1 MSNKFFISL
10 LISSMLYAQ
19 SASEFKNAQ
28 MQSFEDA
35 NNAFGDYKQSVEE
48 EFESYQTNLQK
59 AYDDYK
65 KEIAIYWEEP
75 LMSTQKRW
83 VAYTKDKKTRTNVD
97 FEEEKI
103 VLQTI
108 ASSKEEAKKKLQDA
122 LLHAITADTKKAHE
136 SDPLEQKLS
145 EVKKPSGV
153 VESEIKSEPILSSVI
168 FEKEPTKEK
177 LITYIDKNTQ
187 DKNIQTTD
195 SSKLKNT
202 KIYTLNIS
210 LPSDTMIK
218 RSKIYYEEV
227 KTQSQKQNIP
237 LSLVFAIMHSE
248 SSFNPRARSHVP
260 AYGLMQIVP
269 KTAGIDTYHF
279 LYKEKKLVSG
289 SYLYDSKNNI
299 TMGSAY
305 LHILYY
311 RYLNQIEDPL
321 SRLYCTIAAYNTG
334 AGNVAWAFVR
344 TNNTKNAALVIN
356 NLTPEQVYNKLLKDL
371 KYDEPKTYLKKVT
384 QRVNSYRKVYGLL

>member
-1 MSNKFFISL
+1 
-10 LISSMLYAQ
+10 MLYAQ

>member
-10 LISSMLYAQ
+10 FISSILFAQ
-19 SASEFKNAQ
+19 SASEFKNTQ
-28 MQSFEDA
+28 MQGFEDSKK
-35 NNAFGDYKQSVEE
+35 AFRGYRQGIDD
-48 EFESYQTNLQK
+48 EFETYQKNLQK
-59 AYDDYK
+59 AYNDYE
-65 KEIAIYWEEP
+65 KEISVYWEEP

-122 LLHAITADTKKAHE
+122 LLHVITADTKKAHE

-145 EVKKPSGV
+145 EIKKPSGV
-153 VESEIKSEPILSSVI
+153 VESEIKPEPILSSVI

-177 LITYIDKNTQ
+177 LITYVDKNTQ
-187 DKNIQTTD
+187 DKNIQAED
-195 SSKLKNT
+195 SKKLKNI
-202 KIYTLNIS
+202 KIYTLNVS
-210 LPSDTMIK
+210 LPSDAMLK

-227 KTQSQKQNIP
+227 KAQSQKQNIP

-334 AGNVAWAFVR
+334 AGNVAWAFVK
-344 TNNTKNAALVIN
+344 TNDTKSAARIINTM
-356 NLTPEQVYNKLLKDL
+356 TPEQVYDRLLRDL
-371 KYDEPKTYLKKVT
+371 KYDEPKAYLKKVT
-384 QRVNSYRKVYGLL
+384 QRVSAYRKVYQ

>member
-10 LISSMLYAQ
+10 LISSMLFAQ

-28 MQSFEDA
+28 MQGFKDA
-35 NNAFGDYKQSVEE
+35 KNAFGSYKKSVDD
-48 EFESYQTNLQK
+48 EFETYQKNLQK
-59 AYDDYK
+59 AYNEYVKD
-65 KEIAIYWEEP
+65 IGVYWEEP
-75 LMSTQKRW
+75 LMSTQKKW
-83 VAYTKDKKTRTNVD
+83 VAYSKDKKTRTNVD

-103 VLQTI
+103 TLQTI
-108 ASSKEEAKKKLQDA
+108 ASSKEEAKQKLQDA
-122 LLHAITADTKKAHE
+122 LLHVITADTKKAHE

-153 VESEIKSEPILSSVI
+153 IESEIKPEPILSSVI
-168 FEKEPTKEK
+168 FEKEPTKEN
-177 LITYIDKNTQ
+177 LITYVDENTQ
-187 DKNIQTTD
+187 DENIQAED
-195 SSKLKNT
+195 LNKLKNA
-202 KIYTLNIS
+202 KIYTLNLS
-210 LPSDTMIK
+210 LPDDTMLK

-227 KTQSQKQNIP
+227 KAQSQKQNIP
-237 LSLVFAIMHSE
+237 LSLVFAIIHSE

-269 KTAGIDTYHF
+269 ITAGIDTYHF

-334 AGNVAWAFVR
+334 AGNVAWAFVK
-344 TNNTKNAALVIN
+344 TNDTKSAARIINTM
-356 NLTPEQVYNKLLKDL
+356 TPEQVYDTLLRDL
-371 KYDEPKTYLKKVT
+371 KYDEPKAYLKKVT
-384 QRVNSYRKVYGLL
+384 QRVSSYRKVYQ

>member
-1 MSNKFFISL
+1 MSNKVFIYL
-10 LISSMLYAQ
+10 LISPLLFAQ

-28 MQSFEDA
+28 MQGFK
-35 NNAFGDYKQSVEE
+35 NTKNAFKEYQQSIDN
-48 EFESYQTNLQK
+48 EFYTYQKNLQK
-59 AYDDYK
+59 AYDEYV
-65 KEIAIYWEEP
+65 KEVALYWEEP
-75 LMSTQKRW
+75 LMSTQKKW
-83 VAYTKDKKTRTNVD
+83 IAYSQDKKTRTNVD
-97 FEEEKI
+97 FENETI
-103 VLQTI
+103 VIQTI
-108 ASSKEEAKKKLQDA
+108 ALSKDEAKKKLQDA
-122 LLHAITADTKKAHE
+122 LLHVVTADTKKAHE

-168 FEKEPTKEK
+168 FEENPTKEK
-177 LITYIDKNTQ
+177 LITYVDKNTQ
-187 DKNIQTTD
+187 DKNIQAAD
-195 SSKLKNT
+195 SEKLKNA

-218 RSKIYYEEV
+218 RSKIYYDEV
-227 KTQSQKQNIP
+227 KAQSQRQNIP
-237 LSLVFAIMHSE
+237 LSLVFAIIHSE

-269 KTAGIDTYHF
+269 KTAGVDTYNF
-279 LYKEKKLVSG
+279 LYKEKRLVSG

-311 RYLNQIEDPL
+311 RYLSDIKNPL

-334 AGNVAWAFVR
+334 AGNVAWAFVK
-344 TNNTKNAALVIN
+344 TNNIKSAAHIIN
-356 NLTPEQVYNKLLKDL
+356 TLTPEQVYNRLLRDL
-371 KYDEPKTYLKKVT
+371 KYDEPKAYLKKVT
-384 QRVNSYRKVYGLL
+384 QRVGSYSKLYG